1 MFLHV
6 SAVTHRHDFTLRIEF
21 SDGSIRDVDLSNE
34 LQGEVFEPLQD
45 QTVFSQVRVNPETRT
60 IECPN
65 GADLA
70 PEFLHE
76 LGVEVT
82 QVA

>member
-6 SAVTHRHDFTLRIEF
+6 NAVKHRHDFTLRIEF
-21 SDGSIRDVDLSNE
+21 SDGSIRDVDLTDE
-34 LQGEVFEPLQD
+34 LRGEVFEPLRD
-45 QTVFSQVRVNPETRT
+45 PAVFIQVKVNPETRT
-60 IECPN
+60 IEWPN

-70 PEFLHE
+70 PGFLHE
-76 LGVEVT
+76 KGTEVT